1 MTLVFQ
7 VSSKRVWPRPISV
20 VNPTWLYVFPSPPS
34 QRASQLTRLSHSLFS
49 PNVSSLK
56 LPTRI
61 LHILSLQMS
70 GLSVCPLSSLPRD
83 VTPTHRRR
91 MRMCLRSCR
100 RLCMALRQRCHLGTA
115 IMRMISLP
123 SGTSLTPFSSSLN
136 LTMLIMSAIF
146 SLEKDPNR
154 RPTYA
159 QLLEH
164 PFLVA
169 DKGAEVDMVGWVEGA
184 LKRKA
189 ERGIA
194 SLNPIQPPVP
204 LEP

>member
-1 MTLVFQ
+1 
-7 VSSKRVWPRPISV
+7 
-20 VNPTWLYVFPSPPS
+20 
-34 QRASQLTRLSHSLFS
+34 
-49 PNVSSLK
+49 
-56 LPTRI
+56 
-61 LHILSLQMS
+61 
-70 GLSVCPLSSLPRD
+70 
-83 VTPTHRRR
+83 
-91 MRMCLRSCR
+91 
-100 RLCMALRQRCHLGTA
+100 MALRQRCLLGTA

-123 SGTSLTPFSSSLN
+123 SGTSLTPFSSSLK

>member
-7 VSSKRVWPRPISV
+7 VSSKKVWPKPILV
-20 VNPTWLYVFPSPPS
+20 VNPIWLYVLLSPPS
-34 QRASQLTRLSHSLFS
+34 QRASQLTRLSLSS

-61 LHILSLQMS
+61 LHTPSLQTS

-100 RLCMALRQRCHLGTA
+100 RLCMALRQRCLLGTA

>member
-1 MTLVFQ
+1 MCDFG
-7 VSSKRVWPRPISV
+7 VSGQLEKSLAKTNIGCQSYMAVRLSLSPISKSLPA
-20 VNPTWLYVFPSPPS
+20 NPIP
-34 QRASQLTRLSHSLFS
+34 SLFS

-61 LHILSLQMS
+61 LHILSLQTS

-123 SGTSLTPFSSSLN
+123 SGTSRTPFSSSLN
-136 LTMLIMSAIF
+136 LTMLIMSGIF